1 MTITADA
8 DSARPTL
15 DDSIRNRLRGA
26 VTQLGSV
33 VLGKESVILDAMT
46 AVLAGGHILLEDVPG
61 VGKTTLA
68 RAIAHV
74 LGCKFKR
81 IQFTNDLLPS
91 DVIGVHVYQRS
102 NDTFDFRPGPIFA
115 NVVLADEVN
124 RTTPKTQ
131 SSLLEAMN
139 ESQVSI
145 GQETH
150 ALPSPFLVIAT
161 QNPQD
166 FHGTYPLPESQLDR
180 FMVRLRMGYASP
192 QVEREILRGA
202 RRIDPEGITPLLSA
216 EELVQLAQH
225 VDEVRVDD
233 VVIDYLMALVEG
245 TRRSP
250 QLTLGVS
257 TRGAMAL
264 QRAAQAR
271 AFLLEREYVLP
282 DDIKHLA
289 LPVLAHRVQ
298 AGGHMAQ
305 GHELAER
312 ILSEL
317 IDSVEV
323 PL

>member
-1 MTITADA
+1 MTTLDTAPERA
-8 DSARPTL
+8 TL
-15 DDSIRNRLRGA
+15 DDGLRSRLRSA
-26 VTQLGSV
+26 LNHLNSA
-33 VLGKESVILDAMT
+33 VLGKEVVIQDAMT
-46 AVLAGGHILLEDVPG
+46 SVLAGGHILLEDVPG

-68 RAIAHV
+68 RAIAQV
-74 LGCKFKR
+74 LGCQFKR

-91 DVIGVHVYQRS
+91 DVIGVHVYQRT

-139 ESQVSI
+139 ESQVSL

-150 ALPSPFLVIAT
+150 PLPEPFLVIAT

-180 FMVRLRMGYASP
+180 FMIRLKMGYADP
-192 QVEREILRGA
+192 QFERDILRGVK
-202 RRIDPEGITPLLSA
+202 RVDPEALPSVLSA
-216 EELVQLAQH
+216 EELIQLSSC
-225 VDEVRVDD
+225 VDGVRVDEL
-233 VVIDYLMALVEG
+233 VIDYLMMLIEG
-245 TRRSP
+245 TRQSP
-250 QLTLGVS
+250 QLLLGVS

-271 AFLLEREYVLP
+271 AFLLERDYVLP

-289 LPVLAHRVQ
+289 VPVLAHRVQ
-298 AGGHMAQ
+298 TGGHIAQ
-305 GHELAER
+305 GHEGAER
-312 ILSEL
+312 VIRDLL
-317 IDSVEV
+317 DSIEV